1 MNKHLQILSILGISM
16 FFSTPVYA
24 ASDKNSMVSYRSVDG
39 VSFLTRD
46 LGKNSS
52 MKLEAK
58 WMQWHYDLGKEL
70 ASIVY
75 CNHKQEVGKN
85 SFLTCKI
92 AYKIEQGNVNEAE
105 IESSGCKSLDR
116 AVLGAIKSKKM
127 HPFLQFPKVADQSSL
142 RETLVF
148 SYRSKGTQRVRKES
162 PVKLRDCLVDYPPI
176 QKK

>member
-1 MNKHLQILSILGISM
+1 MNKQLQILSILGISM

-24 ASDKNSMVSYRSVDG
+24 ASDKDSMVCYRSVDG

-52 MKLEAK
+52 MKLEAE

-75 CNHKQEVGKN
+75 SNQKQEVSKN
-85 SFLTCKI
+85 CFLTCKI
-92 AYKIEQGNVNEAE
+92 AYNIEQGKVYEAE
-105 IESSGCKSLDR
+105 IESSGCKSLDE
-116 AVLGAIKSKKM
+116 AVLRAIKSKRI
-127 HPFLQFPKVADQSSL
+127 HSFLQFPKDADQSSL

-148 SYRSKGTQRVRKES
+148 SYRSKGTQRIRKKS
-162 PVKLRDCLVDYPPI
+162 PIKLRDCLVDYPPI